1 MSEENVD
8 PIVALVRE
16 LLSGVADGTVSPDEA
31 AGIFRALADVLEE
44 LASMLPKWWHKAV
57 MATAATALR
66 QGAEGIEE
74 MPAWKKAG
82 SKSGD

>member
-1 MSEENVD
+1 MSEVNLD
-8 PIVALVRE
+8 PIVSLVRE

-44 LASMLPKWWHKAV
+44 IASMLPKWWHKAV

-66 QGAEGIEE
+66 QGADGMKDLDTWPRKGGTDGE
-74 MPAWKKAG
+74 
-82 SKSGD
+82 

>member
-1 MSEENVD
+1 MSKPNID

-31 AGIFRALADVLEE
+31 ASIFLALADVLEE
-44 LASMLPKWWHKAV
+44 IASMLPRWWHKAV

-66 QGAEGIEE
+66 QGAEGIED

-82 SKSGD
+82 SASGD